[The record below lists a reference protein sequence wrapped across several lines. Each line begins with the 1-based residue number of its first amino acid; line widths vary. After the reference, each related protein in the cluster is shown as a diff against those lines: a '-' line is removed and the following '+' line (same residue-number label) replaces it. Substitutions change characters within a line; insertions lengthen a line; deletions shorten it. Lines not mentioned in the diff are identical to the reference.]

1 MLLSNS
7 AHHSQLSK
15 VKIVT
20 VTTSQASRR
29 QNQSAFKDFFNS
41 YLPVK
46 KLVLEGRLSSP
57 AESSA
62 SDPPST
68 NVPNQIWFRVSQ
80 LAEKHKQFTENAIR
94 AQIFAAKPRPGA
106 KTKSGESWIEG
117 NGLAPAIRKCGRS
130 VLINEPMY
138 TRWLETGSC
147 IEGAKNES

>member
-1 MLLSNS
+1 MVLITGNS
-7 AHHSQLSK
+7 K
-15 VKIVT
+15 EKIVAI
-20 VTTSQASRR
+20 TSSQVSPRIRPA
-29 QNQSAFKDFFNS
+29 ALKDFFNS
-41 YLPVK
+41 RRPVK
-46 KLVLEGRLSSP
+46 QFVLDGRSSV
-57 AESSA
+57 STKSGT

-68 NVPNQIWFRVSQ
+68 AAPQQIWFRVSQ
-80 LAEKHKQFTENAIR
+80 LADKHKEFTENAIR

-106 KTKSGESWIEG
+106 TTKSGESWIEG